1 MANFK
6 VPNIPSTYQF
16 VLSDFLGVDYNDT
29 VIDNRRSPNMINFVN
44 NNGFLETRYGHKI
57 LINVNNAP
65 INGVWNIDAN
75 NDIFVVHCGTNLY
88 EVSSDFQNK
97 VLIRSGLANT
107 KSTGLYLGNK
117 LLILDGIRA
126 LVYSKVGDDWV
137 VQNLD
142 EIGYIPRTAIG
153 RGPSGT
159 PTTKYEA
166 PNLCSPYRINEF
178 LSDGTSSVYQLD
190 GESWANETPIVTQ
203 LLADG
208 TTGSITNF
216 MFDSTTGK
224 ITFAEPP
231 AKSPVD
237 GRDNIF
243 IRFKSNDI
251 TCYINKCKFGILYGY
266 GGNNNRVFVSGNSD
280 FKNVDWFSAIN
291 DMTYFSTDDYA
302 VVAVDPIVG
311 YSRTVSGTLVIHKK
325 LSDTDCTVYYRDY
338 NSSNQKQIFPLSSG
352 VKNIGCL
359 TPNCCVNFMNDSL
372 FLSELGVF
380 GLVNNSNNN
389 NEKFAEER
397 SYYIKQALL
406 SEEHLEK
413 AIATVNGFRYYLYVN
428 GKIYMADKRF
438 LGSQSLST
446 SEYQYEWFVFDNMDV
461 TTFFNWNTKLY
472 WGDSKGNLRTFGDDY
487 VDEIGIENG
496 QMVTKIVKPYWES
509 TFIYFNNYRLAKTV
523 RRIFVHHSPIG
534 KSKIQ
539 VYSIT
544 PDGKSLVTTSE
555 YDALTDN
562 FPKVIQE
569 KDKISK
575 IMCCKVAI
583 SNDDESRCSFS
594 NIIMEYRLGG
604 KYRGE

>member
-57 LINVNNAP
+57 LINVDNAP

-153 RGPSGT
+153 RGPSGV
-159 PTTKYEA
+159 PTTKYEV

-208 TTGSITNF
+208 TTGTITNF

-243 IRFKSNDI
+243 IRFKSNDM

-266 GGNNNRVFVSGNSD
+266 GGNNNRVFVSGNPD

-291 DMTYFSTDDYA
+291 DMTYFSADDYA
-302 VVAVDPIVG
+302 VVGVDPIVG

-359 TPNCCVNFMNDSL
+359 TPHCCVNFMNDSL

-397 SYYIKQALL
+397 SYYIKPLL
-406 SEEHLEK
+406 LNEEHLEK

-428 GKIYMADKRF
+428 GKVYMADKRF

-487 VDEIGIENG
+487 VDEMGIENG
-496 QMVTKIVKPYWES
+496 QMVTKTVKPYWES
-509 TFIYFNNYRLAKTV
+509 TFIYFDNYRLAKTV

-534 KSKIQ
+534 ASRIQ

-583 SNDDESRCSFS
+583 SNDDARRCSFS

>member
-1 MANFK
+1 M
-6 VPNIPSTYQF
+6 
-16 VLSDFLGVDYNDT
+16 
-29 VIDNRRSPNMINFVN
+29 
-44 NNGFLETRYGHKI
+44 
-57 LINVNNAP
+57 
-65 INGVWNIDAN
+65 
-75 NDIFVVHCGTNLY
+75 
-88 EVSSDFQNK
+88 
-97 VLIRSGLANT
+97 
-107 KSTGLYLGNK
+107 
-117 LLILDGIRA
+117 
-126 LVYSKVGDDWV
+126 YSKVGDDWI

-153 RGPSGT
+153 RGPSGI

-203 LLADG
+203 LLSDG
-208 TTGSITNF
+208 TTGTITNF
-216 MFDSTTGK
+216 IFDSTTGK
-224 ITFAEPP
+224 ITFAEAP

-243 IRFKSNDI
+243 IRFKSNDM

-266 GGNNNRVFVSGNSD
+266 GGNNNRVFVSGNPD

-291 DMTYFSTDDYA
+291 DMTYFSADDYA
-302 VVAVDPIVG
+302 VVGVDPIVG

-359 TPNCCVNFMNDSL
+359 TPHCCVNFMNDSL

-397 SYYIKQALL
+397 SYYIKPVLL
-406 SEEHLEK
+406 NEEHLEK

-428 GKIYMADKRF
+428 GKVYMADKRF

-487 VDEIGIENG
+487 VDEMGIENG
-496 QMVTKIVKPYWES
+496 QMVTKTVKPYWES
-509 TFIYFNNYRLAKTV
+509 TFIYFDNYRLAKTV

-534 KSKIQ
+534 ASRIQ

-583 SNDDESRCSFS
+583 SNDDERRCSFS

>member
-1 MANFK
+1 
-6 VPNIPSTYQF
+6 
-16 VLSDFLGVDYNDT
+16 
-29 VIDNRRSPNMINFVN
+29 
-44 NNGFLETRYGHKI
+44 
-57 LINVNNAP
+57 
-65 INGVWNIDAN
+65 
-75 NDIFVVHCGTNLY
+75 
-88 EVSSDFQNK
+88 
-97 VLIRSGLANT
+97 
-107 KSTGLYLGNK
+107 
-117 LLILDGIRA
+117 
-126 LVYSKVGDDWV
+126 
-137 VQNLD
+137 
-142 EIGYIPRTAIG
+142 
-153 RGPSGT
+153 
-159 PTTKYEA
+159 
-166 PNLCSPYRINEF
+166 
-178 LSDGTSSVYQLD
+178 
-190 GESWANETPIVTQ
+190 
-203 LLADG
+203 
-208 TTGSITNF
+208 
-216 MFDSTTGK
+216 
-224 ITFAEPP
+224 
-231 AKSPVD
+231 
-237 GRDNIF
+237 
-243 IRFKSNDI
+243 
-251 TCYINKCKFGILYGY
+251 
-266 GGNNNRVFVSGNSD
+266 
-280 FKNVDWFSAIN
+280 
-291 DMTYFSTDDYA
+291 MTYFSADDYA
-302 VVAVDPIVG
+302 VVGVDPIVG

-359 TPNCCVNFMNDSL
+359 TPHCCVNFMNDSL

-397 SYYIKQALL
+397 SYYIKPLL
-406 SEEHLEK
+406 LNEEHLEK

-487 VDEIGIENG
+487 VDEMGIENG
-496 QMVTKIVKPYWES
+496 QMVTKVVKPYWES
-509 TFIYFNNYRLAKTV
+509 TFIYFDNYRLAKTV

-534 KSKIQ
+534 KSRIQ

>member
-6 VPNIPSTYQF
+6 VPDIPSTYQF

-29 VIDNRRSPNMINFVN
+29 VIDNRRSPKMINFVN

-57 LINVNNAP
+57 LINVDNAP

-88 EVSSDFQNK
+88 EVSSDFKEK

-107 KSTGLYLGNK
+107 KSTGLYLNGK
-117 LLILDGIRA
+117 LLILDGVRA
-126 LVYSKVGDDWV
+126 LVYSKVGDDWI

-142 EIGYIPRTAIG
+142 EIGYIPKTAIG
-153 RGPSGT
+153 RGPNGV

-166 PNLCSPYRINEF
+166 PNLCSPYRINDF

-190 GESWANETPIVTQ
+190 GESWDIETPIVTQ
-203 LLADG
+203 LLPDG
-208 TTGSITNF
+208 TIGTITNF
-216 MFDSTTGK
+216 MFDNTTGK

-243 IRFKSNDI
+243 VRFKSKDMI
-251 TCYINKCKFGILYGY
+251 CYINKCKFGVLYGY
-266 GGNNNRVFVSGNSD
+266 GGNNNRAFVSGNSD
-280 FKNVDWFSAIN
+280 FKNVDWYSEIN
-291 DMTYFSTDDYA
+291 DLTYFSADDYG
-302 VVAVDPIVG
+302 VIGIEPIVG
-311 YSRTVSGTLVIHKK
+311 YSRTVGGELVIHKK
-325 LSDTDCTVYYRDY
+325 LSDTDCTVYYRNY

-359 TPNCCVNFMNDSL
+359 TPHCCVNFMNDSL

-397 SYYIKQALL
+397 SYYIKPSLL
-406 SEEHLEK
+406 NEEHLEN
-413 AIATVNGFRYYLYVN
+413 AIAIVNGFRYYLYIN
-428 GKIYMADKRF
+428 GKVYMADKRF

-461 TTFFNWNTKLY
+461 RTFFNWNTKLY

-487 VDEIGIENG
+487 VDEIGIENEK
-496 QMVTKIVKPYWES
+496 MVTKTVKPYWES
-509 TFIYFNNYRLAKTV
+509 TFIYFDNYRLAKTV

-534 KSKIQ
+534 ESRIQ
-539 VYSIT
+539 IYSIT
-544 PDGKSLVTTSE
+544 PDGTSLVTTSE
-555 YDALTDN
+555 YDALIDN

-569 KDKISK
+569 KEKISK
-575 IMCCKVAI
+575 IMCCKIAVG
-583 SNDDESRCSFS
+583 NDDERRCSFS

>member
-6 VPNIPSTYQF
+6 VPDIPSTYQF
-16 VLSDFLGVDYNDT
+16 VLSNFLGVDYNDT
-29 VIDNRRSPNMINFVN
+29 VIDNRRSPKMINFVN

-57 LINVNNAP
+57 LTHVDNAP

-75 NDIFVVHCGTNLY
+75 KDIFVVHCGTNLY
-88 EVSSDFQNK
+88 EVSSDFKDK

-126 LVYSKVGDDWV
+126 LVYSKVGDDWI

-153 RGPSGT
+153 RGPNGT

-166 PNLCSPYRINEF
+166 PNLCTPYRINEF

-203 LLADG
+203 LLEDG
-208 TTGSITNF
+208 TTGTITNF

-224 ITFAEPP
+224 ITFAEAP

-291 DMTYFSTDDYA
+291 DMTYFSTDDYS
-302 VVAVDPIVG
+302 VVGVDPIVG
-311 YSRTVSGTLVIHKK
+311 YSRTVSGGLVIHKK

-359 TPNCCVNFMNDSL
+359 TPHCCVNFMNDSL
-372 FLSELGVF
+372 FLSELGIF

-397 SYYIKQALL
+397 SYYIKPSLL
-406 SEEHLEK
+406 NEEHLEN

-446 SEYQYEWFVFDNMDV
+446 SDYQYEWFVFDNMDV
-461 TTFFNWNTKLY
+461 TTFFNWNTRLY

-487 VDEIGIENG
+487 VDEVGIENEK
-496 QMVTKIVKPYWES
+496 MVTKTVKPYWES
-509 TFIYFNNYRLAKTV
+509 TFIYFNNYQLAKTV

-534 KSKIQ
+534 ESRIQ
-539 VYSIT
+539 IHSIT
-544 PDGKSLVTTSE
+544 PDGTSLVTTSE

-569 KDKISK
+569 KEKISK
-575 IMCCKVAI
+575 IMCCKLSI
-583 SNDDESRCSFS
+583 GNDDERRCSFS

>member
-57 LINVNNAP
+57 LINVDNAP

-97 VLIRSGLANT
+97 VLIRSGLANI

-126 LVYSKVGDDWV
+126 LVYSKVGDDWI

-153 RGPSGT
+153 RGPSGV

-208 TTGSITNF
+208 TTGTITNF

-243 IRFKSNDI
+243 IRFKSNDM
-251 TCYINKCKFGILYGY
+251 TCYINKCKIGILYGY
-266 GGNNNRVFVSGNSD
+266 GGNNNRVFVSGNPD

-291 DMTYFSTDDYA
+291 DMTYFSADDYA
-302 VVAVDPIVG
+302 VVGVDPIVG

-359 TPNCCVNFMNDSL
+359 TPHCCVNFMNDSL

-397 SYYIKQALL
+397 SYYIKPLL
-406 SEEHLEK
+406 LNEEHLEK

-428 GKIYMADKRF
+428 GKVYMADKRF

-487 VDEIGIENG
+487 VDEMGIKNG
-496 QMVTKIVKPYWES
+496 QMVTKTVKPYWES
-509 TFIYFNNYRLAKTV
+509 TFLYFDNYRLAKTV

-534 KSKIQ
+534 ASRIQ

-583 SNDDESRCSFS
+583 SNDDDRRCSFS

>member
-6 VPNIPSTYQF
+6 VPDIPSTYQF

-29 VIDNRRSPNMINFVN
+29 VIDNRRSPKMVNFVN

-57 LINVNNAP
+57 LINVENAP

-88 EVSSDFQNK
+88 EVSSDFKDK
-97 VLIRSGLANT
+97 VLIRSGLADT
-107 KSTGLYLGNK
+107 KSTGLYLNGK
-117 LLILDGIRA
+117 LLILDGVRA
-126 LVYSKVGDDWV
+126 LLYSKVGDDWI

-142 EIGYIPRTAIG
+142 EIGYIPKTAIG
-153 RGPSGT
+153 RGPTGV

-166 PNLCSPYRINEF
+166 PNLCSPYRINDF

-190 GESWANETPIVTQ
+190 GESWDIETPIVTQ
-203 LLADG
+203 LLPDG
-208 TTGSITNF
+208 TIGTITNF

-243 IRFKSNDI
+243 VRFKSKDMV
-251 TCYINKCKFGILYGY
+251 CYINKCKFGVLYGY

-280 FKNVDWFSAIN
+280 FKNVDWYSEIN
-291 DMTYFSTDDYA
+291 DVTYFSSDDYA
-302 VVAVDPIVG
+302 VIGIDPIVG
-311 YSRTVSGTLVIHKK
+311 YSRTVGGELVIHKK
-325 LSDTDCTVYYRDY
+325 LSDTDCTVYYRNY

-359 TPNCCVNFMNDSL
+359 TPHCCVNFMNDSL

-397 SYYIKQALL
+397 SYYIKPSLL
-406 SEEHLEK
+406 NEQHLEN
-413 AIATVNGFRYYLYVN
+413 AIAIVNGFRYYLYVN
-428 GKIYMADKRF
+428 GKVYMADKRF

-472 WGDSKGNLRTFGDDY
+472 WGDSKGNIRTFGDDHI
-487 VDEIGIENG
+487 DELRIEDG
-496 QMVTKIVKPYWES
+496 KLITEPVKPYWES
-509 TFIYFNNYRLAKTV
+509 TFLYFNNYRLAKTV

-534 KSKIQ
+534 KTKIN

-544 PDGKSLVTTSE
+544 PDGTSLVTTSE
-555 YDALTDN
+555 YNALEDN

-569 KDKISK
+569 KEKISK
-575 IMCCKVAI
+575 VMCCKIAI
-583 SNDDESRCSFS
+583 GNDDECRCSFS

>member
-6 VPNIPSTYQF
+6 VPDIPSTYQF

-29 VIDNRRSPNMINFVN
+29 VIDNRRSPKMVNFVN

-57 LINVNNAP
+57 LINVDNAP

-88 EVSSDFQNK
+88 EVSSDFKDK
-97 VLIRSGLANT
+97 VLIRSGLADT
-107 KSTGLYLGNK
+107 KSTGLYLNGK
-117 LLILDGIRA
+117 LLILDGVRA
-126 LVYSKVGDDWV
+126 LLYSKVGDDWI

-142 EIGYIPRTAIG
+142 EIGYIPKTAIG
-153 RGPSGT
+153 RGPTGV

-166 PNLCSPYRINEF
+166 PNLCSPYRINDF
-178 LSDGTSSVYQLD
+178 LSDGTSTVYQLD
-190 GESWANETPIVTQ
+190 GESWDIETPIVTQ
-203 LLADG
+203 LLPDG
-208 TTGSITNF
+208 TIGTITNF

-224 ITFAEPP
+224 ITFAEAP

-243 IRFKSNDI
+243 VRFKSKDMI
-251 TCYINKCKFGILYGY
+251 CYINKCKFGVLYGY
-266 GGNNNRVFVSGNSD
+266 GGNNNRAFVSGNSD
-280 FKNVDWFSAIN
+280 FKNVDWYSEIN
-291 DMTYFSTDDYA
+291 DLTYFSADDYG
-302 VVAVDPIVG
+302 VIGIEPIVG
-311 YSRTVSGTLVIHKK
+311 YSRTVGGELVIHKK
-325 LSDTDCTVYYRDY
+325 LSDTDCTVYYRNY

-359 TPNCCVNFMNDSL
+359 TPHCCVNFMNDSL

-397 SYYIKQALL
+397 SYYIKPSLL
-406 SEEHLEK
+406 NEQHLEN
-413 AIATVNGFRYYLYVN
+413 AIAIVNGFRYYLYIN
-428 GKIYMADKRF
+428 GKVYMADKRF

-461 TTFFNWNTKLY
+461 TTFFNWNTRLY
-472 WGDSKGNLRTFGDDY
+472 WGDSKGNLRTFGDDH
-487 VDEIGIENG
+487 VDELRIEDG
-496 QMVTKIVKPYWES
+496 KLITEPVKPYWES
-509 TFIYFNNYRLAKTV
+509 TFLYFNNYRLAKTV

-534 KSKIQ
+534 KTKIN

-544 PDGKSLVTTSE
+544 PDGTSLVTTSE
-555 YDALTDN
+555 YDALEDN

-569 KDKISK
+569 KEKISK
-575 IMCCKVAI
+575 VMCCKIAI
-583 SNDDESRCSFS
+583 GNDDECRCSFS

>member
-6 VPNIPSTYQF
+6 VPDIPSTYQF

-29 VIDNRRSPNMINFVN
+29 VIDNRRSPKMVNFVN

-57 LINVNNAP
+57 LLNVDNAP

-88 EVSSDFQNK
+88 EVSSDFKEK
-97 VLIRSGLANT
+97 VLIRSGLADT
-107 KSTGLYLGNK
+107 KSTGLYLNGK
-117 LLILDGIRA
+117 LLILDGVRA
-126 LVYSKVGDDWV
+126 LVYSKVGDDWI

-142 EIGYIPRTAIG
+142 EIGYIPKTAIG
-153 RGPSGT
+153 RGPNGV

-166 PNLCSPYRINEF
+166 PNLCSPYRINDF

-190 GESWANETPIVTQ
+190 GESWDIETPIVTQ
-203 LLADG
+203 LLPDG
-208 TTGSITNF
+208 TIGTITNF

-243 IRFKSNDI
+243 VRFKSKDMV
-251 TCYINKCKFGILYGY
+251 CYINKCKFGVLYGY
-266 GGNNNRVFVSGNSD
+266 GGNNNRAFVSGNSD
-280 FKNVDWFSAIN
+280 FKNVDWYSEIN
-291 DMTYFSTDDYA
+291 DMTYFSADDYG
-302 VVAVDPIVG
+302 VVGVDPIVG
-311 YSRTVSGTLVIHKK
+311 YSRTVSGQLVIHKK

-359 TPNCCVNFMNDSL
+359 TPHCCVNFMNDSL

-397 SYYIKQALL
+397 SYYIKPSLL
-406 SEEHLEK
+406 NEERLEN
-413 AIATVNGFRYYLYVN
+413 AIAIVNGFRYYLYVN
-428 GKIYMADKRF
+428 GKVYMADKRF

-472 WGDSKGNLRTFGDDY
+472 WGDSKGNIRTFGDDHIDELRIED
-487 VDEIGIENG
+487 DEIITEP
-496 QMVTKIVKPYWES
+496 VKPYWES
-509 TFIYFNNYRLAKTV
+509 TFLYFNNYRLAKTV

-534 KSKIQ
+534 KTKIN

-544 PDGKSLVTTSE
+544 PDGTSLVTTSE
-555 YDALTDN
+555 YDAVEDN

-569 KDKISK
+569 KEKISK
-575 IMCCKVAI
+575 VMCCKIAI
-583 SNDDESRCSFS
+583 GNDDECRCSFS

>member
-6 VPNIPSTYQF
+6 VPDIPSTYQF

-29 VIDNRRSPNMINFVN
+29 VIDNRRSPKMVNFVN

-57 LINVNNAP
+57 LLNVDNAP
-65 INGVWNIDAN
+65 VNGVWNIDAN

-88 EVSSDFQNK
+88 EVSSDFKEK
-97 VLIRSGLANT
+97 VLIRSGLADT
-107 KSTGLYLGNK
+107 KSTGLYLNGK
-117 LLILDGIRA
+117 LLILDGVRA
-126 LVYSKVGDDWV
+126 LVYSKVGDDWI

-142 EIGYIPRTAIG
+142 EIGYIPKTAIG
-153 RGPSGT
+153 RGPNGV

-166 PNLCSPYRINEF
+166 PNLCSPYRINDF

-190 GESWANETPIVTQ
+190 GESWDIETPIVTQ
-203 LLADG
+203 LLPDG
-208 TTGSITNF
+208 SIGTITNF

-243 IRFKSNDI
+243 VRFKSKDMV
-251 TCYINKCKFGILYGY
+251 CYINKCKFGVLYGY
-266 GGNNNRVFVSGNSD
+266 GGNNNRAFVSGNSE
-280 FKNVDWFSAIN
+280 FKNVDWYSEIN
-291 DMTYFSTDDYA
+291 DVTYFSSDDYA
-302 VVAVDPIVG
+302 VIGIEPIVG
-311 YSRTVSGTLVIHKK
+311 YSRTVGGELVIHKK
-325 LSDTDCTVYYRDY
+325 LSDTDCTVYYRNY

-359 TPNCCVNFMNDSL
+359 TPHCCVNFMNDSL

-397 SYYIKQALL
+397 SYYIKPSLL
-406 SEEHLEK
+406 NEERLEN
-413 AIATVNGFRYYLYVN
+413 AIAIVNGFRYYLYVN
-428 GKIYMADKRF
+428 GKVYMADKRF

-461 TTFFNWNTKLY
+461 TTFFNWNNKLY
-472 WGDSKGNLRTFGDDY
+472 WGDSKGNLRTFGNDHIDELRIEDD
-487 VDEIGIENG
+487 
-496 QMVTKIVKPYWES
+496 KIITEAVKPYWES
-509 TFIYFNNYRLAKTV
+509 TFLYFNNYRLAKTV

-534 KSKIQ
+534 KTKIK

-544 PDGKSLVTTSE
+544 PDGTSLVTTSE
-555 YDALTDN
+555 YDALEDN

-569 KDKISK
+569 KEKISK
-575 IMCCKVAI
+575 VMCCKIAI
-583 SNDDESRCSFS
+583 GNDDEYRCSFS

>member
-6 VPNIPSTYQF
+6 VPDIPSTYQF

-29 VIDNRRSPNMINFVN
+29 VIDNRRSPKMVNFVN

-57 LINVNNAP
+57 LINVDNAP

-88 EVSSDFQNK
+88 EVSSDFKDK
-97 VLIRSGLANT
+97 VLIRSGLADT
-107 KSTGLYLGNK
+107 KSTGLYLNGK
-117 LLILDGIRA
+117 LLILDGVRA
-126 LVYSKVGDDWV
+126 LLYSKVGDDWI

-142 EIGYIPRTAIG
+142 EIGYIPKTAIG
-153 RGPSGT
+153 RGPTGV

-166 PNLCSPYRINEF
+166 PNLCSPYRINDF
-178 LSDGTSSVYQLD
+178 LSDGTSTVYQLD
-190 GESWANETPIVTQ
+190 GESWDIETPIVTQ
-203 LLADG
+203 LLPDG
-208 TTGSITNF
+208 TIGTITNF

-224 ITFAEPP
+224 ITFAEAP

-243 IRFKSNDI
+243 VRFKSKDMI
-251 TCYINKCKFGILYGY
+251 CYINKCKFGVLYGY
-266 GGNNNRVFVSGNSD
+266 GGNNNRAFVSGNSD
-280 FKNVDWFSAIN
+280 FKNVDWYSEIN
-291 DMTYFSTDDYA
+291 DVTYFSADDYG
-302 VVAVDPIVG
+302 VIGIEPIVG
-311 YSRTVSGTLVIHKK
+311 YSRTVGGELVIHKK
-325 LSDTDCTVYYRDY
+325 LSDTDCTVYYRNY

-359 TPNCCVNFMNDSL
+359 TPHCCVNFMNDSL

-397 SYYIKQALL
+397 SYYIKPSLL
-406 SEEHLEK
+406 NEQHLEN
-413 AIATVNGFRYYLYVN
+413 AIAIVNGFRYYLYIN
-428 GKIYMADKRF
+428 GKVYMADKRF

-461 TTFFNWNTKLY
+461 TTFFNWNTRLY
-472 WGDSKGNLRTFGDDY
+472 WGDSKGNLRTFGDDH
-487 VDEIGIENG
+487 VDELRIEDG
-496 QMVTKIVKPYWES
+496 KLITEPVKPYWES
-509 TFIYFNNYRLAKTV
+509 TFLYFNNYRLAKTV

-534 KSKIQ
+534 KTKLK

-544 PDGKSLVTTSE
+544 PDGTSLVTTSE
-555 YDALTDN
+555 YDALEDN

-569 KDKISK
+569 KEKISK
-575 IMCCKVAI
+575 VMCCKIAI
-583 SNDDESRCSFS
+583 GNDDECRCSFS

>member
-6 VPNIPSTYQF
+6 VPDIPSTYQF

-29 VIDNRRSPNMINFVN
+29 VIDNRRSPKMVNFVN

-57 LINVNNAP
+57 LINVDNAP

-88 EVSSDFQNK
+88 EVSSDFKDK
-97 VLIRSGLANT
+97 VLIRSGLADT
-107 KSTGLYLGNK
+107 KSTGLYLNGK
-117 LLILDGIRA
+117 LLILDGVRA
-126 LVYSKVGDDWV
+126 LLYSKVGDDWI

-142 EIGYIPRTAIG
+142 EIGYIPKTAIG
-153 RGPSGT
+153 RGPTGV

-166 PNLCSPYRINEF
+166 PNLCSPYRINDF
-178 LSDGTSSVYQLD
+178 LSDGTSTVYQLD
-190 GESWANETPIVTQ
+190 GESWDIETPIVTQ
-203 LLADG
+203 LLPDG
-208 TTGSITNF
+208 TIGTITNF

-224 ITFAEPP
+224 ITFAEAP

-243 IRFKSNDI
+243 VRFKSKDMI
-251 TCYINKCKFGILYGY
+251 CYINKCKFGVLYGY
-266 GGNNNRVFVSGNSD
+266 GGNNNRAFVSGNSD
-280 FKNVDWFSAIN
+280 FKNVDWYSEIN
-291 DMTYFSTDDYA
+291 DMTYFSADDYG
-302 VVAVDPIVG
+302 VVGVDPIVG
-311 YSRTVSGTLVIHKK
+311 YSRTVSGQLVIHKK

-359 TPNCCVNFMNDSL
+359 TPHCCVNFMNDSL

-397 SYYIKQALL
+397 SYYIKPSLL
-406 SEEHLEK
+406 NEQHLEN
-413 AIATVNGFRYYLYVN
+413 AIAIVNGFRYYLYIN
-428 GKIYMADKRF
+428 GKVYMADKRF

-472 WGDSKGNLRTFGDDY
+472 WGDSKGNIRTFGDDHI
-487 VDEIGIENG
+487 DELRIEDG
-496 QMVTKIVKPYWES
+496 KLITEPVKPYWES
-509 TFIYFNNYRLAKTV
+509 TFLYFNNYRLAKTV

-534 KSKIQ
+534 KTKIN

-544 PDGKSLVTTSE
+544 PDGTSLVTTSE
-555 YDALTDN
+555 YDALEDN

-569 KDKISK
+569 KEKISK
-575 IMCCKVAI
+575 VMCCKIAI
-583 SNDDESRCSFS
+583 GNDDECRCSFS

>member
-6 VPNIPSTYQF
+6 VPDIPSTYQF

-29 VIDNRRSPNMINFVN
+29 VIDNRRSPKMVNFVN

-57 LINVNNAP
+57 LLNVDNAP

-88 EVSSDFQNK
+88 EVSSDFKEK
-97 VLIRSGLANT
+97 VLIRSGLADT
-107 KSTGLYLGNK
+107 KSTGLYLNGK
-117 LLILDGIRA
+117 LLILDGVRA
-126 LVYSKVGDDWV
+126 LVYSKVGDDWI

-142 EIGYIPRTAIG
+142 EIGYIPKTAIG
-153 RGPSGT
+153 RGPNGV

-166 PNLCSPYRINEF
+166 PNLCSPYRINDF

-190 GESWANETPIVTQ
+190 GESWDIETPIVTQ
-203 LLADG
+203 LLPDG
-208 TTGSITNF
+208 SIGTITNF
-216 MFDSTTGK
+216 IFDSTTGK

-243 IRFKSNDI
+243 VRFKSKDMV
-251 TCYINKCKFGILYGY
+251 CYINKCKFGVLYGY
-266 GGNNNRVFVSGNSD
+266 GGNNNRAFVSGNSE
-280 FKNVDWFSAIN
+280 FKNVDWYSEIN
-291 DMTYFSTDDYA
+291 DVTYFSSDDYA
-302 VVAVDPIVG
+302 VIGIEPIVG
-311 YSRTVSGTLVIHKK
+311 YSRTVGGELVIHKK
-325 LSDTDCTVYYRDY
+325 LSDTDCTVYYRNY

-359 TPNCCVNFMNDSL
+359 TPHCCVNFMNDSL

-397 SYYIKQALL
+397 SYYIKPSLL
-406 SEEHLEK
+406 NEERLEN
-413 AIATVNGFRYYLYVN
+413 AIAIVNGFRYYLYVN
-428 GKIYMADKRF
+428 GKVYIADKRF

-461 TTFFNWNTKLY
+461 TTFFNWNNKLY
-472 WGDSKGNLRTFGDDY
+472 WGDSKGNLRTFGNDHIDELRIEDD
-487 VDEIGIENG
+487 
-496 QMVTKIVKPYWES
+496 KIITEAVKPYWES
-509 TFIYFNNYRLAKTV
+509 TFLYFNNYRLAKTV

-534 KSKIQ
+534 KTKIK

-544 PDGKSLVTTSE
+544 PDGTSLVTTSE
-555 YDALTDN
+555 YDALEDN

-569 KDKISK
+569 KEKISK
-575 IMCCKVAI
+575 VMCCKIAI
-583 SNDDESRCSFS
+583 GNDDEYRCSFS

>member
-6 VPNIPSTYQF
+6 VPDIPSTYQF

-29 VIDNRRSPNMINFVN
+29 VIDNRRSPKMVNFVN

-57 LINVNNAP
+57 LINVDNAP

-88 EVSSDFQNK
+88 EVSSDFKNK
-97 VLIRSGLANT
+97 VLIRSGLADT
-107 KSTGLYLGNK
+107 KSTGLYLNGK
-117 LLILDGIRA
+117 LLILDGVRA
-126 LVYSKVGDDWV
+126 LLYSKVGDDWI

-142 EIGYIPRTAIG
+142 EIGYIPKTAIG
-153 RGPSGT
+153 RGPTGF

-166 PNLCSPYRINEF
+166 PNLCSPYRINDF
-178 LSDGTSSVYQLD
+178 LSDGTSTVYQLD
-190 GESWANETPIVTQ
+190 GESWDIETPIVTQ
-203 LLADG
+203 LLPDG
-208 TTGSITNF
+208 TIGTITNF

-224 ITFAEPP
+224 ITFAEAP

-243 IRFKSNDI
+243 VRFKSKDMV
-251 TCYINKCKFGILYGY
+251 CYINKCKFGVLYGY

-280 FKNVDWFSAIN
+280 FKNVDWYSEIN
-291 DMTYFSTDDYA
+291 DVTYFSADDYA
-302 VVAVDPIVG
+302 VIGIDPIVG
-311 YSRTVSGTLVIHKK
+311 YSRTVGGELVIHKK
-325 LSDTDCTVYYRDY
+325 LSDTDCTVYYRNY

-359 TPNCCVNFMNDSL
+359 TPHCCVNFMNDSL

-397 SYYIKQALL
+397 SYYIKPSLL
-406 SEEHLEK
+406 NEEHLEN
-413 AIATVNGFRYYLYVN
+413 AIAIVNGFRYYLYVN
-428 GKIYMADKRF
+428 GKVYMADKRF

-472 WGDSKGNLRTFGDDY
+472 WGDSKGNIRTFGDDHIDELRIED
-487 VDEIGIENG
+487 DEIITEP
-496 QMVTKIVKPYWES
+496 VKPYWES
-509 TFIYFNNYRLAKTV
+509 TFLYFNNYRLAKTV
-523 RRIFVHHSPIG
+523 RRIFVHHSPVG
-534 KSKIQ
+534 KTKIK

-544 PDGKSLVTTSE
+544 PDGTSLVTTSE

-569 KDKISK
+569 KEKISK
-575 IMCCKVAI
+575 IMCCKIAI
-583 SNDDESRCSFS
+583 GNDDECRCSFS